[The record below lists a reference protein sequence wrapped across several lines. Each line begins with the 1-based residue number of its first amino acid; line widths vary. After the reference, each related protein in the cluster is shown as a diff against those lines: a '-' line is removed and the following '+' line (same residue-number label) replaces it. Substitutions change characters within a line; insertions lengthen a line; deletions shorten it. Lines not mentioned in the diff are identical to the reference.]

1 MKQLYKIK
9 NLSILIGVIVLSVVV
24 FSGISVFNT
33 TMHEK
38 QRQLT
43 LEIEGRNKDE
53 ENKAILLNFEREAKI
68 EEIISKNDEA
78 EKLAELKSEAL
89 ATQNAIT
96 IGKFVKRFINMR
108 YEMYLKNRET
118 AIQQLELG
126 ETLPKS
132 FGSSDKRLVVT
143 SLTPFDNV
151 IVFEKKESN
160 SSTIEVLFDGS
171 ISKRNKGY
179 SLNKG
184 ENNFEFYDKIQ
195 SQFKKKENEIFQNVE
210 FSEQVIYHVQ
220 FIPYWDW
227 YVLTKSAKK
236 DIYPVYEKVPNDLK
250 SVIKATLEEIH
261 PEEIHQEA
269 LQYTIDTYRF
279 SAFIQLVSVCLIF
292 IVLVF
297 FTRKY
302 YHNLRVLKKSI
313 IDSQTGKLDNYIDT
327 DQLGGDML
335 EIGQEFNKF
344 IDTLLKRFE
353 EIQITTQ
360 ELQNVLTITVARIQ
374 ENVESVTKGS
384 QQTVLLT
391 ESANEST
398 SVAQSTAQNAE
409 HINAKLSGI
418 VESSHKVGISTN
430 QVIDSI
436 TDQNNDISQVNKV
449 IDDFV
454 QKSEQITDVI
464 EIIQGVAE
472 QTNLLALNAAIEA
485 ARAGEQGRGFAVVA
499 DEVRLLASK
508 THQST
513 EEIQNI
519 LNVIIDSSREIKSR
533 VGHIGE
539 KSQSNTKSLT
549 VIGVELNSVE
559 ADFSTIQSEVEQV
572 STAST
577 QQVGTAESSCEIIKN
592 VQESMDSTIQISQD
606 IKDSIHRVVK
616 TTNVLYKNIQD
627 MKN

>member
-43 LEIEGRNKDE
+43 LEIEGKNKDE
-53 ENKAILLNFEREAKI
+53 ENKAVLLNFEREAKI

-78 EKLAELKSEAL
+78 ERLAELKSEAL

-118 AIQQLELG
+118 AIQQLGPG

-132 FGSSDKRLVVT
+132 FRSSDKRLVIT

-151 IVFEKKESN
+151 IVFEKKENN

-195 SQFKKKENEIFQNVE
+195 SEFKKKENEIFQNVE
-210 FSEQVIYHVQ
+210 FSEQIIYHVQ

-236 DIYPVYEKVPNDLK
+236 DIYPVYEKVPNELK
-250 SVIKATLEEIH
+250 SVIKPTLEEIH
-261 PEEIHQEA
+261 PKEIHQEA
-269 LQYTIDTYRF
+269 LQYTIDTYQF
-279 SAFIQLVSVCLIF
+279 SAFIQLISVCLIF

-360 ELQNVLTITVARIQ
+360 ELQNVLTTTVARIQ
-374 ENVESVTKGS
+374 ENVESVSRGS

-409 HINAKLSGI
+409 QINAKLSDI

-436 TDQNNDISQVNKV
+436 TEQNNDISQVNKV

-519 LNVIIDSSREIKSR
+519 LNVIINSSREIKSR

-539 KSQSNTKSLT
+539 KSQSNTESLT

-559 ADFSTIQSEVEQV
+559 ADFSAIQSEVEQV

-592 VQESMDSTIQISQD
+592 VQQSMDSTIQISQD
-606 IKDSIHRVVK
+606 IKDSIHQVVE
-616 TTNVLYKNIQD
+616 TTNVLDKNIQD

>member
-43 LEIEGRNKDE
+43 LEIEGKNKDE
-53 ENKAILLNFEREAKI
+53 ENKAVLLNFEREAKI

-78 EKLAELKSEAL
+78 ERLAELKSEAL

-118 AIQQLELG
+118 AIQQLGPG

-132 FGSSDKRLVVT
+132 FRSSDKRLVIT

-151 IVFEKKESN
+151 IVFEKKENN

-195 SQFKKKENEIFQNVE
+195 SEFKKKENEIFQNVE
-210 FSEQVIYHVQ
+210 FSEQIIYHVQ

-250 SVIKATLEEIH
+250 SVIKPTLEEIH

-279 SAFIQLVSVCLIF
+279 SAFIQLISVCLIF

-360 ELQNVLTITVARIQ
+360 ELQNVLTTTVARIQ
-374 ENVESVTKGS
+374 ENVESVSRGS

-409 HINAKLSGI
+409 QINAKLSDI

-436 TDQNNDISQVNKV
+436 TEQNNDISQVNKV

-519 LNVIIDSSREIKSR
+519 LNVIINSSREIKSR

-539 KSQSNTKSLT
+539 KSQSNTESLT

-559 ADFSTIQSEVEQV
+559 ADFSAIQSEVEQV

-592 VQESMDSTIQISQD
+592 VQQSMDSTIQISQD
-606 IKDSIHRVVK
+606 IKDSIHQVVE
-616 TTNVLYKNIQD
+616 TTNVLDKNIQD